1 MKYEVWC
8 MKYKNTSYTIPHIS
22 YLIFHTSYFK
32 FMSRYK
38 HGIASVSLPGT
49 LAQKMKVIAQAGYDG
64 IEIFE
69 NDLTVSDI
77 KPADLRKMATD
88 LGIEIAALQPFRD
101 YEAMPKEVHLKSL
114 DRAERKFDLM
124 EKLGTNRLFV
134 CSNCSPLAIN
144 DRDLAAEQ
152 LHILAQ
158 RAAQRGFQI
167 AYEALSWG
175 RFVNLYH
182 QSIDIVKRAN
192 HPNLGNLLDSYHI
205 GVRGEN
211 MDTIYDIP
219 KEKMTFVQ
227 VADSHYF
234 DMSAIHIG
242 RHLRCFPGQGTYP
255 VVEFMKAVHATGYSG
270 YISHEVFS
278 DEFRAALLEPTALDG
293 KRSLVWLEGE
303 VTRDLLVVTRASK
316 AKNTEGVSKTNSE
329 QQVTNNESPITN
341 NEYRVT
347 GFEFIEFATDFIN
360 QQSLISLLTNL
371 GFQETYRHKTKDVS
385 LYQVGEI
392 TFVLNRQKQLVV
404 EKSEN
409 TVCAVGYVVKNSEN
423 LEQWA
428 KKLNYKWEGG
438 SNKNDELNIPAV
450 HGVGDILCYIV
461 NEKDVKPNAPLPFY
475 DVEFNPTGKVKN
487 EKGLTKIDHIGHT
500 VRADFFQANTLFYRA
515 MLGLEIE
522 DSLELFDPNGIVQSR
537 VVKNHDKNIRISL
550 SSTRSRNTSS
560 DYFMNK
566 LGGAGIQQI
575 ALATDD
581 IFKTAESISMKEYI
595 LPMPS
600 NYYDDLRA
608 KDTLPLPLIQQMQDN
623 NILFDTNTEG
633 SFYHFY
639 CKELNGLFIEI
650 VQRIGNYDRYGE
662 INAQLRL
669 AAQARDRR

>member
-1 MKYEVWC
+1 
-8 MKYKNTSYTIPHIS
+8 
-22 YLIFHTSYFK
+22 
-32 FMSRYK
+32 MSRYK

-49 LAQKMKVIAQAGYDG
+49 LAQKMKAIAQAGYDG
-64 IEIFE
+64 VEIFE

-114 DRAERKFDLM
+114 DRAEYKFDLM
-124 EKLGTNRLFV
+124 EKLGTKRLFV

-144 DRDLAAEQ
+144 DMDLAAEQ
-152 LHILAQ
+152 LYILAEH
-158 RAAQRGFQI
+158 AAQRGFQI

-175 RFVNLYH
+175 RFVKLYH
-182 QSIDIVKRAN
+182 QSIEIVKRAN
-192 HPNLGNLLDSYHI
+192 HPNLGNLLDPYHI
-205 GVRGEN
+205 GVMGES
-211 MDTIYDIP
+211 MDAIYTIP
-219 KEKMTFVQ
+219 KEKLTFVQ
-227 VADSHYF
+227 VADSHRF

-255 VVEFMKAVHATGYSG
+255 VIEFMKAVHATGYSG

-278 DEFRAALLEPTALDG
+278 DEFRGALLEPTAMDG

-303 VTRDLLVVTRASK
+303 VNRYPLVVNRDSLMGTRDSVAVTRNSLAQNMVRTLHQAESM
-316 AKNTEGVSKTNSE
+316 TEGVSKTSNE
-329 QQVTNNESPITN
+329 QQITNNGQRVTNNESQI
-341 NEYRVT
+341 T

-360 QQSLISLLTNL
+360 EQNLVTLLKVL
-371 GFQETYRHKTKDVS
+371 GFQETYQHKTKDVS
-385 LYQVGEI
+385 LYQLGTI
-392 TFVLNRQKQLVV
+392 NIVLNRQKQKLV

-409 TVCAVGYVVKNSEN
+409 TVCAIGYIVEN
-423 LEQWA
+423 PDKLEKWA
-428 KKLNYKWEGG
+428 KKLNYEWVQSTAQNG
-438 SNKNDELNIPAV
+438 ELNIPAIK
-450 HGVGDILCYIV
+450 GVGDVLCYIV
-461 NEKDVKPNAPLPFY
+461 DEKDLKHPFY
-475 DVEFNPTGKVKN
+475 EKEFHPTNIPIIQNGI
-487 EKGLTKIDHIGHT
+487 TKIDHIGHT
-500 VRADFFQANTLFYRA
+500 VGAEYFQSNTLFYRT

-522 DSLELFDPNGIVQSR
+522 ESLELFDPNGIVNSR
-537 VVKNHDKNIRISL
+537 VVKNFNKNIRISL

-560 DYFMNK
+560 DYFISK
-566 LGGAGIQQI
+566 LGSAGIQQI

-581 IFKTAESISMKEYI
+581 IFETANSIAQKQYI
-595 LPMPS
+595 LLMPS
-600 NYYDDLRA
+600 NYYEDLRA
-608 KDTLPLPLIQQMQDN
+608 KSTLPLATIQKMQDN